1 MAGRMYRHCPM
12 SRQEALACVVVWYHQ
27 QWQGPPSRCIT
38 PYCSAFRWRSPP
50 STATLGWRRLWAGA
64 FWQSWCPCI
73 SMTSTSTGLGGSLLS
88 ASDVLEAI
96 ISMRPRR
103 ELMVLPMDVPR
114 VVAASNA
121 ALEAPRQGSGGY
133 HLVFQDGG
141 VQIREAFVAVIP
153 SQVYDMWGPGDHK
166 IAQLELFM
174 VVHALTADA
183 ECGSSITSPVL
194 CVLSGAG
201 VTTPTWP
208 RWRRIF
214 SVCSLRCEPHFIL
227 GIHSIQI

>member
-1 MAGRMYRHCPM
+1 MGVRVFGFESDSSFLEHGLFGRIGLGEIQALKARQYGGS
-12 SRQEALACVVVWYHQ
+12 SR
-27 QWQGPPSRCIT
+27 
-38 PYCSAFRWRSPP
+38 
-50 STATLGWRRLWAGA
+50 AGA
-64 FWQSWCPCI
+64 
-73 SMTSTSTGLGGSLLS
+73 SLLS
-88 ASDVLEAI
+88 AFDVLEAI

-114 VVAASNA
+114 VVAASDA

-141 VQIREAFVAVIP
+141 VQIREAFVAIP

-174 VVHALTADA
+174 VVHALTARPDQFR
-183 ECGSSITSPVL
+183 GVVHRQHRQSYVFDQ
-194 CVLSGAG
+194 GAG

-214 SVCSLRCEPHFIL
+214 SVCSLRCEPPFTGNTFHPNPI
-227 GIHSIQI
+227 GPTRSAD